1 MLWPRWWSTGWL
13 LITKQWSRIIATLT
27 TTLITMLGNFEPQ
40 GLRTK
45 FELDLMELQ
54 MTGLAKVHHVLT
66 PQPRYLSQTI
76 QPKQHPA
83 SQPSSSSSPKTPG
96 GSLEQPGQTQP
107 SKVASEDNEPFFVWY
122 MKNMHLLP
130 ENWGSTLSIDRRA
143 KKSLWFVYLGIC
155 ATSSRFF
162 KDSLT
167 NSTIVDCPKVA
178 PQIWSEYEYFRWME
192 QE

>member
-1 MLWPRWWSTGWL
+1 MLWSRWWSTGWL
-13 LITKQWSRIIATLT
+13 LITEQWSRITAILT
-27 TTLITMLGNFEPQ
+27 TMLITKLGNFEPQ

-130 ENWGSTLSIDRRA
+130 ENWGSTLSID
-143 KKSLWFVYLGIC
+143 KKESLICLLGYMCNIK
-155 ATSSRFF
+155 SFFF